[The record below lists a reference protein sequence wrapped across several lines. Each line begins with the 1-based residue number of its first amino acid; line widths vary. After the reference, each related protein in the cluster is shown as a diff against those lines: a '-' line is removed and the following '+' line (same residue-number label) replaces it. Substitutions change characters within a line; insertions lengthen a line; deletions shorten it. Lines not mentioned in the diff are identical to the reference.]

1 MNSIRTL
8 MTLLFAAVL
17 ASACSD
23 SQKTFSDKYD
33 QAEMQQAMEQAQ
45 ATLGEFLERARHPQP
60 GDEAFNVKV
69 KLTDSGGTEH
79 LWIGDLKLDKEP
91 YTGKI
96 TMDAEI
102 LRNVK
107 VGQTC
112 TFRLDEVSDWMYMSN
127 GKLQGNRTLRVLMK
141 SMPKEEADTL
151 KAKLGME

>member
-1 MNSIRTL
+1 MNSLRS
-8 MTLLFAAVL
+8 LFALLAVTVL
-17 ASACSD
+17 ACACGE

-33 QAEMQQAMEQAQ
+33 QEEMKQAVAQAR

-91 YTGKI
+91 YSGKI

-107 VGQTC
+107 SGQTC
-112 TFRLDEVSDWMYMSN
+112 VFRLDEISDWMYMSN
-127 GKLQGNRTLRVLMK
+127 GKMQGNHTLRVLLK
-141 SMPKEEADTL
+141 SMPKEEAEAL
-151 KAKLGME
+151 KAKLGW